1 MRMKADF
8 FASET
13 LTMHFMNKEKLLP
26 PHSGASYQPL
36 APIKGNNN
44 RVAMERPGITRP
56 LQS

>member
-1 MRMKADF
+1 
-8 FASET
+8 
-13 LTMHFMNKEKLLP
+13 MHFMNKEKLLS

>member
-8 FASET
+8 LHQKR
-13 LTMHFMNKEKLLP
+13 LTMHFMNKEKLLS